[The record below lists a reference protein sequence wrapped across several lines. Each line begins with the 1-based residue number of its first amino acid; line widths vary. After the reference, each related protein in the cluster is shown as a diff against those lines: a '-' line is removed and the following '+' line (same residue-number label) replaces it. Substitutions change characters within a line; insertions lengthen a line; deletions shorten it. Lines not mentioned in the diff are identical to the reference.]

1 MLLGVNRNRGIP
13 GTDLSASHWAGEKS
27 RSATFKSRAAAPQ
40 PFGLLVLAVLQNCIG
55 AEAFARFQGAE
66 KLYPFYFESVTR
78 TA

>member
-1 MLLGVNRNRGIP
+1 LELLA
-13 GTDLSASHWAGEKS
+13 DFAGDGLVGLALGRRTES
-27 RSATFKSRAAAPQ
+27 RSATFKSQAAAPQ

-78 TA
+78 AA